1 VTAVAR
7 RMTQGQTKFSQ
18 LRVALYARVST
29 RDKDQNPDVQLE
41 PMREYAS
48 IRGWNASEYVD
59 RAAAADMRGRTAW
72 GQLVADARRRRIDL
86 VFVWKLDR
94 AFRSTL
100 HCLRTLEAWQAQGV
114 GFACLTQDV
123 DTTSP
128 TGQLLLTIL
137 AAVAEFERSLIGE
150 RVKEG
155 MTNARRRGVRIGR
168 PPAVERPHVARH
180 LEEVREAVSAGTL
193 SKRKGRVD
201 SVLVLELLS
210 ACLLLR
216 KGTRRKWS
224 RTEFDGRH
232 IAGAQKGNPYRAPES
247 TISWSWLAPLA

>member
-1 VTAVAR
+1 
-7 RMTQGQTKFSQ
+7 MTQVQGRP

-29 RDKDQNPDVQLE
+29 RDKDQDPDVQLA

-48 IRGWNASEYVD
+48 VRGWNASEYVD

-72 GQLVADARRRRIDL
+72 GRLLADARQRRIDL

-100 HCLRTLEAWQAQGV
+100 HCLRTLEAWQARGI

-137 AAVAEFERSLIGE
+137 AAVAEFELSLIAE

-168 PPAVERPHVARH
+168 PPAIERPHVARH
-180 LEEVREAVSAGTL
+180 LDEVRTAINAGTL
-193 SKRKGRVD
+193 SKRAAARRLRIG
-201 SVLVLELLS
+201 SGTLERLL
-210 ACLLLR
+210 A
-216 KGTRRKWS
+216 
-224 RTEFDGRH
+224 
-232 IAGAQKGNPYRAPES
+232 AQKGETPKVVAD
-247 TISWSWLAPLA
+247 